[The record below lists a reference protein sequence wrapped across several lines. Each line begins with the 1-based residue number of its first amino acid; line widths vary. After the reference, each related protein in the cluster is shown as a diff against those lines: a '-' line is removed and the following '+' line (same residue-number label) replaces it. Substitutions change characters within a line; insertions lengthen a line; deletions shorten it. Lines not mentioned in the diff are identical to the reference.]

1 MTDQKSILVVD
12 DEKDIVDL
20 VKYNLQRE
28 GYRILTAR
36 NGKEAL
42 DQSQKHPSLILLDV
56 MMPEINGLEV
66 LKTLK
71 SNPSTRGIPVVFL
84 TAKGSEVDEI
94 IGLELGAD
102 DYISKPISIPKLIA
116 RIKNVLRKSEIRPD
130 QKNARQEIVI
140 GVIRINPLQH
150 AVVVNRQEIF
160 FPKKEFEI
168 LSYLATYQDQVITRE
183 RLLNTIWG
191 ENVYVI
197 DRTIDVHIRKIREK
211 LGEFADYIETI
222 KGVGYRMRAP
232 A

>member
-12 DEKDIVDL
+12 DEQDIVDL

-102 DYISKPISIPKLIA
+102 DYIAKPISIPKLIA

-130 QKNARQEIVI
+130 QKIAGEEITI

-150 AVVVNRQEIF
+150 AVIVNRQEIF

>member
-12 DEKDIVDL
+12 DEQDIVDL

-56 MMPEINGLEV
+56 MMPEISGLEV
-66 LKTLK
+66 LKNLK
-71 SNPSTRGIPVVFL
+71 SNPSTRAIPVVFL

-94 IGLELGAD
+94 VGLELGAD
-102 DYISKPISIPKLIA
+102 DYITKPISIPKLIA
-116 RIKNVLRKSEIRPD
+116 RIKNVLRKSETRSD
-130 QKNARQEIVI
+130 QKQTKEELTI
-140 GVIRINPLQH
+140 GVVRINSVQH
-150 AVVVNRQEIF
+150 SVLVNRREIF
-160 FPKKEFEI
+160 FPKKEFDI
-168 LSYLATYQDQVITRE
+168 LTYLATYQDQVITRE
-183 RLLNTIWG
+183 RLLNAIWG